1 MTMKMGAKLAVILF
15 ALVAVAHALRL
26 AFSVPVTAGGWAVPQ
41 WISLFGVIVPAG
53 IAWLL
58 WRESR

>member
-1 MTMKMGAKLAVILF
+1 MKTGAKLAMVLF
-15 ALVAVAHALRL
+15 LLVALAHALRL
-26 AFSVPVTAGGWAVPQ
+26 AFSIPVTAGSWAVPQ

-58 WRESR
+58 WREGR